1 MDSKVDA
8 TKTFDHDVFHFE
20 HQHKFVDCFVIM
32 FFHQSSVGLF
42 SVRTFVLF
50 RVLLIV
56 ASKKG
61 FTIDLQQ
68 FRQNPFLN
76 SLVTW

>member
-1 MDSKVDA
+1 MVCFISS
-8 TKTFDHDVFHFE
+8 TNIY
-20 HQHKFVDCFVIM
+20 KFVDRFVIM

-50 RVLLIV
+50 RMILIV
-56 ASKKG
+56 ASKKW

-68 FRQNPFLN
+68 FCQSPFLN